1 MHLGVGPARIPDLG
15 SSTELTAEQL
25 LDQAIPWTGLAY
37 HKPMVRSLGWNRSSW
52 HRALLDRGSKG
63 ASMAQAID
71 HPEYRHTPGE
81 CQQERPMML
90 GRVDLYRAVEALANC
105 ELRES
110 NSISTGP
117 NLEACYNGGIS
128 TEKIGRMYKQ
138 SPHDHGVVPV
148 SALRFMQSSCCN
160 DMCRPPHLV
169 LTTECSIG
177 RTIIPSFAQAWN

>member
-1 MHLGVGPARIPDLG
+1 MHLGVGPARIPDLC

-90 GRVDLYRAVEALANC
+90 GRVDLYRAVEVHAPVGLQLHTDVNAGSC
-105 ELRES
+105 QLR
-110 NSISTGP
+110 
-117 NLEACYNGGIS
+117 AA
-128 TEKIGRMYKQ
+128 
-138 SPHDHGVVPV
+138 GV
-148 SALRFMQSSCCN
+148 
-160 DMCRPPHLV
+160 
-169 LTTECSIG
+169 E
-177 RTIIPSFAQAWN
+177 